1 MNYMDEQILSIKN
14 KLNQNAASNNENTIL
29 SQTTVNNHDKN
40 ITEKN
45 STLWQGDKLITL
57 EMRAILDGQMA
68 VSVPKFFKLMPL
80 AQAKFKYPSEHRPE
94 LIYTS
99 EDGTVNITFNR
110 TETPLAVEE
119 LPDFVEQ
126 MADVLRSVQPIHNW
140 MGTQVIV
147 NRSGLSIGQIRFIAA
162 GVDTNL
168 YNEILL
174 FIHAG
179 QVMMGTFN
187 CVESDMEVWLPVAEY
202 TVQSLQTVSVPLP
215 PTFEKG
221 AYSL

>member
-29 SQTTVNNHDKN
+29 SQTTINNQDKN
-40 ITEKN
+40 ITEEN
-45 STLWQGDKLITL
+45 STLWLGDKLITL

-126 MADVLRSVQPIHNW
+126 MADVLRSVQPIRNW

-187 CVESDMEVWLPVAEY
+187 CVESDMEVWLPVAEH

>member
-29 SQTTVNNHDKN
+29 SQTTINNQDKN
-40 ITEKN
+40 ITEEN
-45 STLWQGDKLITL
+45 STLWLGDKLITL

-119 LPDFVEQ
+119 LSDFVEQ
-126 MADVLRSVQPIHNW
+126 MADVLRSVQPIRNW

-187 CVESDMEVWLPVAEY
+187 CVESDMEVWLPVAEH

>member
-45 STLWQGDKLITL
+45 STLWLGDKLITL

-126 MADVLRSVQPIHNW
+126 MADVLRSVQPIRNW

-187 CVESDMEVWLPVAEY
+187 CVESDMEVWLPVAEH

>member
-29 SQTTVNNHDKN
+29 SQMTINNQDKN
-40 ITEKN
+40 ITEGN
-45 STLWQGDKLITL
+45 STLWLGDKLITL

-119 LPDFVEQ
+119 LSDFVEQ
-126 MADVLRSVQPIHNW
+126 MADVLRSVQPIRNW

-147 NRSGLSIGQIRFIAA
+147 NRFGLSIGQIRFIAA

-187 CVESDMEVWLPVAEY
+187 CVESDMEVWLPVAEH
-202 TVQSLQTVSVPLP
+202 TVQSLQTLSVP